1 MSFDYEPGQVFLSKN
16 GKNHLTYIGDDGA
29 KDYRYFEL
37 RTGSEPVRKM
47 HWGKPYF
54 ASLLKKGTYY
64 PVTSMSKATMAQ
76 VKTAKGD
83 IATVREIGKDSKTMP
98 LPQDIQT
105 HVLGMLGYNNQ
116 REVSRS
122 RSCSS
127 SKSSKSSKSK
137 KGGKRRTKRSI
148 KR

>member
-1 MSFDYEPGQVFLSKN
+1 MSFNYEPGQVFLSKN
-16 GKNHLTYIGDDGA
+16 GKNHLTYVGDSGTT
-29 KDYRYFEL
+29 DYRYFEL
-37 RTGSEPVRKM
+37 RTGSEPVRTM

-54 ASLLKKGTYY
+54 ASLLKKGMYY

-76 VKTAKGD
+76 LQVAKRD
-83 IATVREIGKDSKTMP
+83 IATVREIGKGSKTMP

-122 RSCSS
+122 RSRSS
-127 SKSSKSSKSK
+127 SKSSKSG
-137 KGGKRRTKRSI
+137 KGGRRKTKRRD
-148 KR
+148 